1 MSKKSVSYLLA
12 SSLLFTALSI
22 QAYAND
28 KSVALTKKAQE
39 AMEKGDA
46 NTAIIH
52 LKNALK
58 EDDSDVA
65 ARVKLGDLYFA
76 KGQLADAEKEY
87 EFALS
92 KGADDKTFILALAEA
107 YQREGKFDEV
117 IDKIQP
123 GNRGDDIESRIIGAR
138 GFAFLGKGDI
148 EQAKKLIGEAVAKNP
163 KNPDIRLWEVNL
175 YVQLKDLKQA
185 ENVLDEILK
194 ESPDFVP
201 ALVLK
206 GNFLKSNQKLDE
218 AVDLYTKALDKDPK
232 EFQARYNRGLSYF
245 ALNKDAEAEKDA
257 AVLTDIAPKHPLVNY
272 LNALLLAKKNQ
283 DDQATEKLQ
292 TMGAFVNEYPPAL
305 YLMGMLN
312 FRNQRLE
319 AAEANFRMLLG
330 FAPQSADVRIF
341 LANIYMAKGTPQKAI
356 DLLNEIVTDS
366 TTDQRLLGTLS
377 NAYMKAGKADKATE
391 ILEKVISIAPD
402 NEEAQTRLA
411 LTRLQGGNATEGLAE
426 LEKLNEKNPDNVQS
440 GLLLAISYIQANR
453 LEEAEKEILEIK
465 DKMKDNPFPE
475 NLLGAVYARMN
486 QPDKAREAFNKAI
499 AIKSDFAP
507 AYFNLAGMAIVEK
520 KFDEA
525 QKLYESVLKFDDKNI
540 KAYTGLATLANQA
553 GKKDDVLKYL
563 KMASD
568 KNPKDPQPA
577 IAVVDFYLGN
587 QDTDTALMTARKLS
601 ETYPDD
607 VYVLDVLGRTQ
618 LLAKQYDGAIST
630 YQKLVSVNP
639 ELPMGYYR
647 LAQSYASVKKMD
659 EAKKTLLQAVKS
671 NPTFI
676 LGYRD
681 LIALAVQ
688 EKNYTEALT
697 YAEDLKKNDPKSSL
711 GDMVIG
717 DIYRE
722 QGDIEKAMHAYKA
735 GFDFQP
741 NNMLLVK
748 LYETNVMQKKEK
760 EGRELLENWLEKN
773 PDDAGVLTVY
783 ANHLLQVNEKDKA
796 IAQYEHVLKLN
807 PKNPMALN
815 NLAWLYHEK
824 SDPKA
829 IETAKQAYDLA
840 PAVPEVADTYGWILF
855 KSGDKKQAR
864 TVFSKSLENAETK
877 NPTIQ
882 YHYAFVLSEDG
893 DKKEAVKILQA
904 LLKDNPNFPEKPDAE
919 KLLKDLS

>member
-12 SSLLFTALSI
+12 SSLLFTALSM

-107 YQREGKFDEV
+107 YQRAGKFDEV
-117 IDKIQP
+117 LDKIQP
-123 GNRGDDIESRIIGAR
+123 GNRGDDIESRIIGVR

-148 EQAKKLIGEAVAKNP
+148 EQAKKLIGEAVSKNP

-185 ENVLDEILK
+185 ESVLDEILK
-194 ESPDFVP
+194 ESPDYVP

-206 GNFLKSNQKLDE
+206 GNFAKSNQKLDE
-218 AVDLYTKALDKDPK
+218 AVDLYTRALDKDPK

-257 AVLTDIAPKHPLVNY
+257 ALLTDLVPKHPLTNY
-272 LNALLLAKKNQ
+272 LNALLLAKKGQ

-292 TMGAFVNEYPPAL
+292 SMGAFVNEYPPAL

-341 LANIYMAKGTPQKAI
+341 LANIYLAKGTPQKAV

-366 TTDQRLLGTLS
+366 TTDQKLLGTLS

-440 GLLLAISYIQANR
+440 SLLLAISYIQANR

-475 NLLGAVYARMN
+475 NLLGAIYAKMN

-499 AIKSDFAP
+499 AIKSDFSP

-525 QKLYESVLKFDDKNI
+525 QKLYESVLKFDDKSI

-577 IAVVDFYLGN
+577 IAVVDFYLSN

-659 EAKKTLLQAVKS
+659 EAKKSLLQAVKS
-671 NPTFI
+671 NPSFI

-688 EKNYTEALT
+688 EKNYTEALS

-722 QGDIEKAMHAYKA
+722 QGDVDKAMHAYKA

-783 ANHLLQVNEKDKA
+783 ANHLLQVDEKDKA

-824 SDPKA
+824 NDPKA

-864 TVFSKSLENAETK
+864 TVFSKTLENAESK

-893 DKKEAVKILQA
+893 DKKEALKILQA
-904 LLKDNPNFPEKPDAE
+904 LLKDNPTFPEKPDAE